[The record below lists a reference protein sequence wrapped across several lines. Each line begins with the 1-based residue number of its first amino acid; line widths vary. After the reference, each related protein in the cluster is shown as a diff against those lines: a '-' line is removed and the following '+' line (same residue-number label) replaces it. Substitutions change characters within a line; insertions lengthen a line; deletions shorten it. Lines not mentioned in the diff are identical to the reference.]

1 MALIANA
8 TKVKIQQT
16 TNKYL
21 LDALA
26 FRSFYFSHD
35 GSPHKDFVQ
44 DYFEN
49 STFIEQSQ
57 AQELIKIQS
66 SANIIT
72 QRRGTT

>member
-1 MALIANA
+1 MHLHFAVFTSAMTA
-8 TKVKIQQT
+8 
-16 TNKYL
+16 
-21 LDALA
+21 A
-26 FRSFYFSHD
+26 
-35 GSPHKDFVQ
+35 PHKDFVQ

-72 QRRGTT
+72 QRRRTT